1 MLDLKKYFKRSCNF
15 KNFVTYKISQ
25 FDCIYLLTYFTFFLH
40 ETLKVRFHEKD
51 FEDFKIN

>member
-1 MLDLKKYFKRSCNF
+1 MLDLKKYFKRSYNS

-25 FDCIYLLTYFTFFLH
+25 FDCIYLLIYFTFFLH